1 MEKILFIIVIGFF
14 AYFSISI
21 GVSYVR
27 IKITKRMMSILDSV
41 QHEEHSDEFMRGVLY
56 VSERMH
62 DL

>member
-1 MEKILFIIVIGFF
+1 MGKILFIVVIGFF

-27 IKITKRMMSILDSV
+27 IKITKRMMSILNSV